1 LNVFCAGWQ
10 RHSRKKKKTHF
21 YQTRKQK
28 QKELFKMIVKV
39 RWNLNILQTVKR
51 DVKELAAQT
60 EKTESEIVQLA
71 IIEYLIKKEAENR
84 G

>member
-1 LNVFCAGWQ
+1 
-10 RHSRKKKKTHF
+10 
-21 YQTRKQK
+21 
-28 QKELFKMIVKV
+28 MIVKV